1 MDNVFHTSL
10 ITAIAVIASIGIHFA
25 TLLFTTKVVG
35 KFHGSHPGTIVF
47 SLLLAVIAHL
57 LEILVF
63 AYALQYMYSNN
74 MIIFSI
80 DDPHFLDIFYFSGIT
95 YTTVGYGDIVLIGSG
110 RTIAVIESV
119 MGLVLIGWTTA
130 FTYYEINRKWI
141 RQT

>member
-1 MDNVFHTSL
+1 MLHTSV
-10 ITAIAVIASIGIHFA
+10 ITALAVILSIGLHFT

-35 KFHGSHPGTIVF
+35 KFHGAHPATIVF

-63 AYALQYMYSNN
+63 AVALQYMYTHD
-74 MIIFSI
+74 MITFSI
-80 DDPHFLDIFYFSGIT
+80 DDPHFLDIFYFSGTT
-95 YTTVGYGDIVLIGSG
+95 YTTVGYGDIVLVGAG
-110 RTIAVIESV
+110 RTVAVIESV

>member
-1 MDNVFHTSL
+1 MLNMSL
-10 ITAIAVIASIGIHFA
+10 ITALAVILSISVHFM

-35 KFHGSHPGTIVF
+35 KFHGSHPFTIVF
-47 SLLLAVIAHL
+47 SLLLAVFAHL
-57 LEILVF
+57 VEILIF
-63 AYALQYMYSNN
+63 AVALQYMYTHSLIN
-74 MIIFSI
+74 FSI
-80 DDPHFLDIFYFSGIT
+80 ENPHFLDIFYFSGTT
-95 YTTVGYGDIVLIGSG
+95 YTTVGYGDIVLVGAG

>member
-1 MDNVFHTSL
+1 MDDILHTSI
-10 ITAIAVIASIGIHFA
+10 ITAIAVIICIGIHFT
-25 TLLFTTKVVG
+25 TLLFTTKIVG

-47 SLLLAVIAHL
+47 SLFIAILAHL
-57 LEILVF
+57 FEILVF
-63 AYALQYMYSNN
+63 AFALQQMHSNN

-80 DDPHFLDIFYFSGIT
+80 DNPHFLDIFYFSGIT
-95 YTTVGYGDIVLIGSG
+95 YTTVGYGDIVLIGTG